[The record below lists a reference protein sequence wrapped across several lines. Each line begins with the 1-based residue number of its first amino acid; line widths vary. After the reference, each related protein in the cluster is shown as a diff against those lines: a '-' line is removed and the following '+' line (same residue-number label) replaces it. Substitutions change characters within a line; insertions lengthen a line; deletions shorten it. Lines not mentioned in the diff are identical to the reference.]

1 MEKRLRRIAAA
12 FAIVLL
18 SCAVVAQEPLT
29 EVERLRWELAAA
41 RSQLHAALA
50 EREACR
56 AQLVPIRGDAVKREL
71 SEVKAAI
78 EAAHPG
84 WEFILET
91 GRLTKKPETPKER

>member
-1 MEKRLRRIAAA
+1 VNHLRGIAVV

-18 SCAVVAQEPLT
+18 QFGTLAQEQLT

-56 AQLVPIRGDAVKREL
+56 AQFVPVRGDAVKQEL
-71 SEVKAAI
+71 AQLKAAI